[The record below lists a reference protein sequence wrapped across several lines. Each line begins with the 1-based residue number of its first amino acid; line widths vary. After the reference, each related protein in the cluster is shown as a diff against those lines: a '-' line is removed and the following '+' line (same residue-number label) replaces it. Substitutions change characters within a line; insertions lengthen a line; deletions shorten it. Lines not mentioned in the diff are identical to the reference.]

1 MEIQKGAAL
10 WGYLLDATAPLDG
23 EAPSVG
29 ASTADGA
36 ANDDTYDGGGGAD
49 GAADGSRGRPAK
61 RTRGV

>member
-1 MEIQKGAAL
+1 MDVRTGANL
-10 WGYLLDATAPLDG
+10 WGSLLHATAPLDG

-29 ASTADGA
+29 ANLADGA

-49 GAADGSRGRPAK
+49 CATHGSRGRPAK